1 MTDLVVTNG
10 ITKDLEVIKMTDLVV
25 TNGITT
31 DLEVM
36 KGLR

>member
-1 MTDLVVTNG
+1 
-10 ITKDLEVIKMTDLVV
+10 MTDLVV

-31 DLEVM
+31 DLVMTNRITTDLEVM